1 MNLNG
6 EDKNDKSLNNDDSK
20 LKLSDPGY
28 LSQNSVK
35 IELLNNKKLINFC
48 EYHNE
53 LLGYLN
59 SNIQLLLRRTKA
71 IKSKEEKL
79 LYFSRTNNILNFK
92 ILSFLEMKIYYTKK
106 FVLLKSSQ
114 P

>member
-1 MNLNG
+1 MINHVC
-6 EDKNDKSLNNDDSK
+6 NNDDSN
-20 LKLSDPGY
+20 LQLSYSAY

-35 IELLNNKKLINFC
+35 IELLNNKKLINFYEEC

-71 IKSKEEKL
+71 LKSKEDKL
-79 LYFSRTNNILNFK
+79 L
-92 ILSFLEMKIYYTKK
+92 
-106 FVLLKSSQ
+106 
-114 P
+114 

>member
-6 EDKNDKSLNNDDSK
+6 EDKNDKSCNNDDSN
-20 LKLSDPGY
+20 LQLSY

-35 IELLNNKKLINFC
+35 IELLNNKKLINFYEEC

-71 IKSKEEKL
+71 LKSKEDKL
-79 LYFSRTNNILNFK
+79 FK
-92 ILSFLEMKIYYTKK
+92 YVKCFY
-106 FVLLKSSQ
+106 
-114 P
+114 

>member
-6 EDKNDKSLNNDDSK
+6 EDKNDKWCNNDDSN
-20 LKLSDPGY
+20 LQLSY

-35 IELLNNKKLINFC
+35 IELLNNKKLINFYEEC

-71 IKSKEEKL
+71 LKSKEDKL
-79 LYFSRTNNILNFK
+79 L
-92 ILSFLEMKIYYTKK
+92 
-106 FVLLKSSQ
+106 
-114 P
+114 

>member
-53 LLGYLN
+53 LLLSEGEAPD
-59 SNIQLLLRRTKA
+59 THP
-71 IKSKEEKL
+71 
-79 LYFSRTNNILNFK
+79 SRQT
-92 ILSFLEMKIYYTKK
+92 
-106 FVLLKSSQ
+106 
-114 P
+114 

>member
-6 EDKNDKSLNNDDSK
+6 EDKNDKSCNNDDSN
-20 LKLSDPGY
+20 LQLSY

-35 IELLNNKKLINFC
+35 IELLNNKKQINFYEEC

-71 IKSKEEKL
+71 LKSKEDKL
-79 LYFSRTNNILNFK
+79 L
-92 ILSFLEMKIYYTKK
+92 
-106 FVLLKSSQ
+106 
-114 P
+114 